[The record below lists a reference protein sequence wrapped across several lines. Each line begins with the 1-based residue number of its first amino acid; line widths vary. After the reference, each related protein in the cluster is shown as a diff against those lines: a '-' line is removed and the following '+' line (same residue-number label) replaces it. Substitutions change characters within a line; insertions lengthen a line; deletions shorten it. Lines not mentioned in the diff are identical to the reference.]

1 MGLTIEQIRQARG
14 AYAAIRPDGRRLRTR
29 RMLKTALLD
38 MVHDHKKE
46 EWHQDGVRLRVD
58 FDIAMQFMPEAFDAG
73 YRIEGYKLT

>member
-1 MGLTIEQIRQARG
+1 
-14 AYAAIRPDGRRLRTR
+14 
-29 RMLKTALLD
+29 MLKTALLD